1 MLSSEPIA
9 VIGAGSWGTALAMV
23 LSRTGR
29 RVRLVART
37 QEEAR
42 QLNEERQNSSYLPD
56 IPFPASLH
64 ASADYDSALHQA
76 AAVVVAVPCP
86 ALKDVL
92 PRLSDSKVPVI
103 CASKGID
110 PVSLKRTDE
119 MMAEHIDMD
128 RLLLLSGPSFALEV
142 ARGQPTAIT
151 MASSDIRLAERAASF
166 FDDTNFRIY
175 TNDDMVG
182 VALGGAL
189 KNVVAIAAGVAE
201 GLGLGH
207 NSVSAAVTRGLAEMA
222 RLSCAC
228 GGRHET
234 LMGLS
239 GLGDLVLTCT
249 GSLSRN
255 RRLGMMLAEGM
266 TPDDAQQRIGQAVE
280 GVRTAEAVEG
290 LALSL
295 GIEVPLMQAV
305 ARVLRGE
312 LDIRHAVTELMSRP
326 ERREFE

>member
-1 MLSSEPIA
+1 MSNEPIA

-29 RVRLVART
+29 KVRLVTRT
-37 QEEAR
+37 EEEAEK
-42 QLNEERQNSSYLPD
+42 LNEERQNKLYLPD
-56 IPFPASLH
+56 IPFPESLW
-64 ASADYDSALHQA
+64 SGADYDWALHQVV
-76 AAVVVAVPCP
+76 AVVVAVPCSS
-86 ALKDVL
+86 LVDVL
-92 PRLSDSKVPVI
+92 PRLSSSKVPVI

-110 PVSLKRTDE
+110 PMGLKRTDE
-119 MMAEHIDMD
+119 MMAEHIDLD
-128 RLLLLSGPSFALEV
+128 RILLLSGPSFALEV

-151 MASSDIRLAERAASF
+151 MASSDIRLAEKTATL

-175 TNDDMVG
+175 TNDDLVG

-189 KNVVAIAAGVAE
+189 KNVIAIAAGVAE
-201 GLGLGH
+201 GLRLGH

-255 RRLGMMLAEGM
+255 RRLGMLLAEGM
-266 TPDDAQQRIGQAVE
+266 TPKEAQLSIQQAVE
-280 GVRTAEAVEG
+280 GVRTAEAVDR

-312 LDIRHAVTELMSRP
+312 LDIREAVTELMSRP